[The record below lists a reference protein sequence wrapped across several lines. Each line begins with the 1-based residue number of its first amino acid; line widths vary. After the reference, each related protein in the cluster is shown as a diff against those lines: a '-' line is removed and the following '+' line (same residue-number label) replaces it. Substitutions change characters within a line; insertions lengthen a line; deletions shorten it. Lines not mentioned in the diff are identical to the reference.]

1 MTRAV
6 TPAVTP
12 AFELVEPDDA
22 VYAEIAGRFDAHN
35 RARSSWDWTVFSLV
49 LREGAGIVAAGRGVT
64 NMRLVEIRGLWVE
77 PAARRQGIGSRLL
90 AAIEA
95 EARRRGCSRAALDS
109 YDFQAPGFYAARGY
123 HECGRLDYPDGTR
136 RHYFVK
142 DL

>member
-1 MTRAV
+1 V
-6 TPAVTP
+6 TVR

-22 VYAEIAGRFDAHN
+22 VYADIARRFDAHN
-35 RARSSWDWTVFSLV
+35 RARSDWHWTSFSLV
-49 LREGAGIVAAGRGVT
+49 LRRSGSITAAGRGVT
-64 NMRLVEIRGLWVE
+64 NMGLVEIRGLWVE
-77 PAARRQGIGSRLL
+77 PAARGLGIGSRLL

-109 YDFQAPGFYAARGY
+109 YGFQAPGFYTARGY
-123 HECGRLDYPDGTR
+123 REWGTLDYPDGTR